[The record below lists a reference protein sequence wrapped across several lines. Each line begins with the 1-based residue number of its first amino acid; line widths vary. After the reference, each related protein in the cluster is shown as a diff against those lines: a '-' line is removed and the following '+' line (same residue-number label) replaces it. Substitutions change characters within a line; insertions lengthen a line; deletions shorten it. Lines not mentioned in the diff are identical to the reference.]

1 MMVVTLNRLP
11 VAARREI
18 VEIKP
23 ITRALAG
30 SNSAVGKKMCA
41 EIVNLNKAR
50 KQRVRK
56 QARQQADE
64 NAVKFGLSR
73 AEKDAAAKRS
83 ERETRLLDGN
93 KRDPEKPT

>member
-1 MMVVTLNRLP
+1 MVKFFRLNALVVILLSLTTQSAAAEVLEQVTH
-11 VAARREI
+11 V
-18 VEIKP
+18 VEQS
-23 ITRALAG
+23 TETADQQLEQ
-30 SNSAVGKKMCA
+30 V
-41 EIVNLNKAR
+41 L
-50 KQRVRK
+50 
-56 QARQQADE
+56 QQADE